1 MPETQPLPGF
11 QALKTSSAPR
21 KGRAKKVSQPGPP
34 TLESESKQLS
44 TDLQRVPRNPSPSLA
59 LPRKDYLLKREHVSK
74 EALAQ
79 APRITDIL
87 KEVRGGLSLAI
98 KALRFSEEQTS
109 IAFLEKWD
117 SFGTRDQQALGIEGV
132 ALAANLN
139 IKHLWGEMMLA
150 IREHS
155 VNSVKII
162 AVAAHP
168 MITKKRVE
176 FAKTAGGVRDR
187 DALDTMLGALPKSQ
201 GISIFNK
208 IVTGG
213 KDEDSEREE
222 MVEDANFIFPDS
234 SIMQDKVQPVR
245 QKILEAK

>member
-1 MPETQPLPGF
+1 
-11 QALKTSSAPR
+11 
-21 KGRAKKVSQPGPP
+21 
-34 TLESESKQLS
+34 
-44 TDLQRVPRNPSPSLA
+44 
-59 LPRKDYLLKREHVSK
+59 
-74 EALAQ
+74 
-79 APRITDIL
+79 
-87 KEVRGGLSLAI
+87 
-98 KALRFSEEQTS
+98 
-109 IAFLEKWD
+109 
-117 SFGTRDQQALGIEGV
+117 
-132 ALAANLN
+132 
-139 IKHLWGEMMLA
+139 
-150 IREHS
+150 
-155 VNSVKII
+155 
-162 AVAAHP
+162 